1 MSSKQQYGY
10 RSALNKEWLWPIK
23 DKKAWP
29 YLTKEENILF
39 PKVISNMIPNHR
51 AVIQAGGHCGL
62 YPYQYSSLFENV
74 YTFEPEYKNYNCLV
88 TNLKDCQ
95 NTVTYNL
102 GLGNKLEKMGIKLDR
117 KNSGKH
123 MITDTSENAVSIIT
137 IDSLN
142 LSDVDLIHLDLEGYE
157 LFALQGAIETIKR
170 YKPLIVLETNDLC
183 NEFGYTI
190 NELESWI
197 YSVGY
202 KKTKEWADDCAYEYD
217 TTVL

>member
-1 MSSKQQYGY
+1 MT
-10 RSALNKEWLWPIK
+10 NKEFNSRIESLKTSINKGNFGITPEFV
-23 DKKAWP
+23 KKLAEAKNEMQQD
-29 YLTKEENILF
+29 TVNK
-39 PKVISNMIPNHR
+39 
-51 AVIQAGGHCGL
+51 
-62 YPYQYSSLFENV
+62 NV
-74 YTFEPEYKNYNCLV
+74 TP
-88 TNLKDCQ
+88 
-95 NTVTYNL
+95 
-102 GLGNKLEKMGIKLDR
+102 
-117 KNSGKH
+117 
-123 MITDTSENAVSIIT
+123 IIT

-202 KKTKEWADDCAYEYD
+202 KKTKAWADDCAYEYD